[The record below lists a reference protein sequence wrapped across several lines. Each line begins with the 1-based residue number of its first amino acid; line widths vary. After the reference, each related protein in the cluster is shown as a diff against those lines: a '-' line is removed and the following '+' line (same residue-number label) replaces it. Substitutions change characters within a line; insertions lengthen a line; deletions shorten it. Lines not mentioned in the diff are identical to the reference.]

1 MSDLQPAPTLQ
12 PLYRPFQIDRTV
24 TLGLMVTLLAQTA
37 GGLVWAGSAAAR
49 LSALESEMDTHPAI
63 SERLAR
69 LEGQTSQM
77 AKSLSRIER
86 ELIRDE

>member
-1 MSDLQPAPTLQ
+1 MSERNLIS
-12 PLYRPFQIDRTV
+12 RPFQIDRTV
-24 TLGLMVTLLAQTA
+24 TLGLIVTLSVQTA

-49 LSALESEMDTHPAI
+49 LNALEKQLAVNPAI

-69 LEGQTSQM
+69 LEGQTSEM

>member
-1 MSDLQPAPTLQ
+1 MTEPQPAPV
-12 PLYRPFQIDRTV
+12 YRPFQMDRTV
-24 TLGLMVTLLAQTA
+24 TLGLVFTLLVQTA

-77 AKSLSRIER
+77 AHSLSRIER
-86 ELIRDE
+86 KLMSDE